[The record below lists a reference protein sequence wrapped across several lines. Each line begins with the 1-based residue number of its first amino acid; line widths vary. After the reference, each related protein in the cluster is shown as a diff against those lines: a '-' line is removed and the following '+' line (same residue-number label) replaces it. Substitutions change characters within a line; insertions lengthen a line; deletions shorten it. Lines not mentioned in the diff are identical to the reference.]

1 MTLTEL
7 LITITLERNQFI
19 LQIYLVYNTCA
30 HQTILFGYRYRCLQN
45 KFRVHVYTK
54 PVCST
59 GVHKTSLQY
68 MCTQNQFAVQV
79 CSKPVYST
87 CVHKTGLKYRCTQ
100 NQFTVQVNLKP
111 VYSTCIHKTRLEY
124 TFIILSKGLSQVEK
138 LAAQKYSF
146 YYIYKYLTWAASENF
161 RSACLQ

>member
-111 VYSTCIHKTRLEY
+111 VYSTCIHKTKTKVSSSKIFFLLYLQIFDLSSFWE
-124 TFIILSKGLSQVEK
+124 LSKCLLFWDVV
-138 LAAQKYSF
+138 
-146 YYIYKYLTWAASENF
+146 F
-161 RSACLQ
+161 RGVL

>member
-1 MTLTEL
+1 MSCPIPKMMTLTEL

-45 KFRVHVYTK
+45 KFRVHV
-54 PVCST
+54 
-59 GVHKTSLQY
+59 
-68 MCTQNQFAVQV
+68 FAVEV

-146 YYIYKYLTWAASENF
+146 YYIYKYLT
-161 RSACLQ
+161 